1 MEASVLNGKI
11 ILAVD
16 EQPEFLK
23 TLGEKILSACPTCQI
38 DKAAAYKQAFELM
51 AIYTYDLILL
61 NMAGF
66 RAFDLLD
73 QAVLVK
79 FPIVV
84 VTGDGV
90 LPQTLD
96 QAFQKGARAFLA
108 RNAMDGVVPLLEDV
122 LRDARLSEWRR
133 FLERIGSVF
142 NEKLA
147 LSSRKKRRERSF
159 MKESIHLCHRKP
171 SRSRWKRFLQKLET
185 YFIVHSES
193 DLEKKINI
201 KWPEWRSLTEM
212 NGLSEV
218 KI

>member
-16 EQPEFLK
+16 EQQEFLK
-23 TLGEKILSACPTCQI
+23 TLEEKILSACPTCQI
-38 DKAAAYKQAFELM
+38 DKAATYKQAFELM
-51 AIYTYDLILL
+51 AIYTYDLLLL
-61 NMAGF
+61 NVAGF

-73 QAVLVK
+73 QAILVK

-90 LPQTLD
+90 LSQNLD
-96 QAFQKGARAFLA
+96 QAFQKGARAFLP
-108 RNAMDGVVPLLEDV
+108 RNAMNEIVPLLEDV

-147 LSSRKKRRERSF
+147 FSSGKKRWERSF
-159 MKESIHLCHRKP
+159 MKESIHLCHRKH
-171 SRSRWKRFLQKLET
+171 SRSRWRRFLQKLET

-201 KWPEWRSLTEM
+201 KWPEWKSLTDI
-212 NGLSEV
+212 NGKSDV
-218 KI
+218 KV